1 LFNFFA
7 IHQGNNFLFQLSM
20 AQPSK
25 NKNTCDIFLNEVRME
40 DEPLLEP
47 KENGNLQ
54 IKGSRNPK
62 TNEEKMKDY

>member
-1 LFNFFA
+1 
-7 IHQGNNFLFQLSM
+7 M

-62 TNEEKMKDY
+62 MNEEKMKDY